1 MTQETTAGGGG
12 VDLKTNSDISSA
24 EPTDFI
30 RQIVEEDLRTDK
42 HGGRVHTRFPPEPN
56 GYIHLGSAKAICIN
70 FGIAEDYEGLY
81 NLRFDDT
88 NPTKEDVEYVESIK
102 EDIRWLGFDWE
113 KREFYASG
121 YFEQLY
127 QYAVQLIKKGVAYV
141 CDLTAEEISYG
152 KYRGTLTEPGVD
164 SPFRDRS
171 VEENLDLFE
180 RMRAGEFEEGSRTLR
195 AKIDMASPNLVMRD
209 PVMYRILYATHHNTG
224 DEWCV
229 YPMYDFTHCISDSI
243 EGITHSL
250 CSLEF
255 EINRPL
261 YDWFLDQLDIYH
273 PQQIEFAKLY
283 LTNTVLGKRKLIQL
297 VEDGHVDGWD
307 DPRMPTLAGL
317 RRGGYT
323 PESIRDF
330 CKRIGIAKADN
341 LVEISLLEYCLRQDL
356 NKRALRVM
364 GVLDPL
370 KVIIDNYPEEKVE
383 FLEAENNPE
392 DAAMGGREIPFSRE
406 LYIERE
412 DFMED
417 PPRKYFRLAP
427 GREVRLKHAYYV
439 KCERVVKDEN
449 TGEIIEVHCTYDPT
463 TRGGWS
469 EDGRK
474 VRGTLHWVSV
484 PHAIEAEV
492 RLYEH
497 LFTKENPNDVEE
509 GREFTDYLNPNS
521 LQILNSARVEPSL
534 ADAALG
540 SYYQFL
546 RKGYFC
552 VDPDSSD
559 NKLVFNRTV
568 TLRDTW
574 AKIQKTQKKHFISY
588 RRFRTCLKS
597 TFVGWDQANG

>member
-1 MTQETTAGGGG
+1 MTNETTAGGRG
-12 VDLKTNSDISSA
+12 VDNKVDSVISSA
-24 EPTDFI
+24 APTDFI
-30 RQIVEEDLRTDK
+30 RQIIEEDLRTDK

-70 FGIAEDYEGLY
+70 FGIAEDYEGIY

-113 KREFYASG
+113 KREFYASD

-152 KYRGTLTEPGVD
+152 KFRGTLTEPGVD

-449 TGEIIEVHCTYDPT
+449 TGEIVEVHCTYDPT

-474 VRGTLHWVSV
+474 VRGTLHWVSA

-521 LQILNSARVEPSL
+521 LQILNAARVEPSL
-534 ADAALG
+534 ADAAPG

-574 AKIQKTQKKHFISY
+574 AKIQKTQKNS
-588 RRFRTCLKS
+588 S
-597 TFVGWDQANG
+597 